1 MTIDMRPKV
10 SEQYREGLMNEY
22 ESLIKKSKDY
32 LLIASSLQMQV
43 KARMNALADRT
54 NFRTDE
60 EYIKCYDSALVLS
73 SKTDAYTTLC
83 HETIARI
90 NDIKSK
96 LGL

>member
-10 SEQYREGLMNEY
+10 SEQYREDLMNEY

-43 KARMNALADRT
+43 KARMSALTDRT

-73 SKTDAYTTLC
+73 SKTDTYTTLC
-83 HETIARI
+83 QETIARI
-90 NDIKSK
+90 NEIKSK